1 MLHNFWF
8 LAFWVTDFSEFSFF
22 RHISYVIEEGVR
34 PLRRGKGWCARIKS
48 FFSFG
53 WVYKTRFDLVVLPL
67 RVATAICC
75 GQCGEDAV
83 IDTRMRVSPEQW
95 LVEWCAPGGKRKAG
109 GSPWLTLMKESVQMG
124 IGRYDTSRALRLQ
137 VTHACVWDTT
147 GVQSKWQANHTAR
160 GTGNPGLDR
169 IVQERESGRGGSFP
183 SEDETLGFTQFCQVS
198 DHWTLPAPVHC
209 KKFRMI

>member
-34 PLRRGKGWCARIKS
+34 QLRRGKGWCARIKS

-53 WVYKTRFDLVVLPL
+53 WVYKTVWFSGPSPACSDCYLLWAVWRRRCHWYPDESQPWAMVGGVVC
-67 RVATAICC
+67 T
-75 GQCGEDAV
+75 
-83 IDTRMRVSPEQW
+83 
-95 LVEWCAPGGKRKAG
+95 PGGKRKAG
-109 GSPWLTLMKESVQMG
+109 GSRWLTLMKESVQ
-124 IGRYDTSRALRLQ
+124 IGLGWYDTSRALCLQ

-160 GTGNPGLDR
+160 GTGNSGLGR
-169 IVQERESGRGGSFP
+169 IVLERESGRGGSFP

-198 DHWTLPAPVHC
+198 DHWTPS
-209 KKFRMI
+209 